1 MMRLPARLTAKL
13 VKVRVSRIFGSAPE
27 SPLVYGVDPAEVLHP
42 GSNAPVSREKMRE
55 LVANPAPIIWIGD
68 SEPLLHAGVGHFV
81 RAIVQSRHCVF
92 LETDGTLLRRR
103 VHEFQPLA
111 ELFLTVRLNALE
123 SPEHAPAIEGLRAA
137 RMSGFFTV
145 IHSIV
150 REDSD
155 PAPLRALRTFVFEK
169 DIDGWLITAESSA
182 EAATRKTI
190 EARGLIPS
198 TFWRQFSKHVEEA
211 LLSQTQGRESRV
223 TSAPLAES
231 SPAEVHE
238 EGVEI
243 A

>member
-1 MMRLPARLTAKL
+1 
-13 VKVRVSRIFGSAPE
+13 
-27 SPLVYGVDPAEVLHP
+27 
-42 GSNAPVSREKMRE
+42 
-55 LVANPAPIIWIGD
+55 
-68 SEPLLHAGVGHFV
+68 
-81 RAIVQSRHCVF
+81 
-92 LETDGTLLRRR
+92 
-103 VHEFQPLA
+103 
-111 ELFLTVRLNALE
+111 
-123 SPEHAPAIEGLRAA
+123 
-137 RMSGFFTV
+137 MSGFFTV